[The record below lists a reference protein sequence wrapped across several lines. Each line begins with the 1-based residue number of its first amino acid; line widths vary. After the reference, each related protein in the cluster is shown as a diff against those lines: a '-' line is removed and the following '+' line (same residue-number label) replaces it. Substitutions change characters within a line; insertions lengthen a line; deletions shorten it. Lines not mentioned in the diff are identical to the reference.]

1 MGENRPEGLFKG
13 GADCEE
19 AVSRRRAIAAALGD
33 EGGQA
38 PPEAETRERG
48 EAGSPLS
55 RRQTLCALGGAAVA
69 AVGIGAL
76 AIFGLGRNEK
86 KDPASLTAEITDRE
100 ASPIGVAYACAA
112 DDLDGIETCGA
123 APNNVSA
130 CSAQA
135 AGAVA
140 AAQEGLPF
148 EAPSQTDEEDGNGG
162 EPSKQA
168 AEDPEP
174 PGRETAQTTEATQE
188 ADAPDGDSLYVT
200 YRFKDLVP
208 GKPYLFKADIMEPT
222 YEKVEDAD
230 SYPKG
235 WRFPKEDST
244 GAYSI
249 ASARKAGEA
258 SLVVVP
264 ASASGHVSCALP
276 CAGDGSYALAAMT
289 MLGAI

>member
-1 MGENRPEGLFKG
+1 MDENKL
-13 GADCEE
+13 E
-19 AVSRRRAIAAALGD
+19 ALED
-33 EGGQA
+33 EGKQA
-38 PPEAETRERG
+38 PNGAETREGG
-48 EAGSPLS
+48 EAKSPFS
-55 RRQTLCALGGAAVA
+55 RRQALSVLGGAAAV

-76 AIFGLGRNEK
+76 AIFGLGRNEN
-86 KDPASLTAEITDRE
+86 KDPASLIAEITDRE
-100 ASPIGVAYACAA
+100 AKPIGVAYACAA

-135 AGAVA
+135 AAAVA

-148 EAPSQTDEEDGNGG
+148 ETCEQTDEEKDEGS
-162 EPSKQA
+162 EPSNQG
-168 AEDPEP
+168 AEDPVVSEGP
-174 PGRETAQTTEATQE
+174 EPGRETAQAAEA
-188 ADAPDGDSLYVT
+188 PGGDPLYVT
-200 YRFKDLVP
+200 YKFEGLVP

-222 YEKVEDAD
+222 YEKVEDAG

>member
-1 MGENRPEGLFKG
+1 MDENKL
-13 GADCEE
+13 E
-19 AVSRRRAIAAALGD
+19 ALED
-33 EGGQA
+33 EGKQA
-38 PPEAETRERG
+38 PNGAETREGG
-48 EAGSPLS
+48 EAKSPFS
-55 RRQTLCALGGAAVA
+55 RRQMLSALGGAAA
-69 AVGIGAL
+69 FAVGIGAV
-76 AIFGLGRNEK
+76 AIFGLGRAEK
-86 KDPASLTAEITDRE
+86 KDAVALTAEITDQE

-112 DDLDGIETCGA
+112 DDLEGIETCGA
-123 APNNVSA
+123 GPNNVSSL
-130 CSAQA
+130 SAEA
-135 AGAVA
+135 AAVA
-140 AAQEGLPF
+140 AAQEGVAF
-148 EAPSQTDEEDGNGG
+148 EVPDQTDEKEGDDGG
-162 EPSKQA
+162 EPSEQA
-168 AEDPEP
+168 ADATASSAEAEP
-174 PGRETAQTTEATQE
+174 PGRETAQATEAPHQANA
-188 ADAPDGDSLYVT
+188 ADVNASGTDARYVT
-200 YRFKDLVP
+200 YKFKDLVP

-276 CAGDGSYALAAMT
+276 CAGEGSYALAAMT

>member
-1 MGENRPEGLFKG
+1 M
-13 GADCEE
+13 EE
-19 AVSRRRAIAAALGD
+19 KELEALED
-33 EGGQA
+33 EGKQA
-38 PPEAETRERG
+38 PNGAEAREGG
-48 EAGSPLS
+48 EAKSPFS
-55 RRQTLCALGGAAVA
+55 RRQMLSALGGAAIA
-69 AVGIGAL
+69 AVGIGAV
-76 AIFGLGRNEK
+76 AIFGLGRAEK
-86 KDPASLTAEITDRE
+86 KDAAALTAEITDR
-100 ASPIGVAYACAA
+100 AARPIGVAYACAA

-135 AGAVA
+135 ADAVA
-140 AAQEGLPF
+140 AAQESLPF
-148 EAPSQTDEEDGNGG
+148 EACDQTDEEDGNEG

-174 PGRETAQTTEATQE
+174 PGREGAQTMEAAHQ
-188 ADAPDGDSLYVT
+188 ANASGGDSLYVT
-200 YRFKDLVP
+200 YRFKGLAP

-222 YEKVEDAD
+222 YEKVEDAG

-289 MLGAI
+289 LLGAI